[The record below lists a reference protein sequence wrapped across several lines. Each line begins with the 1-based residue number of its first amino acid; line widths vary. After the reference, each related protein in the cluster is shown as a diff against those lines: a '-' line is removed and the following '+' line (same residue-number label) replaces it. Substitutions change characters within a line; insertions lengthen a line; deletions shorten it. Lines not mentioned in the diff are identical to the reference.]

1 MILAKLFEFASETPA
16 AASDRLNGVACLVVV
31 SSDAPGQCRELTG
44 RACHLEVV
52 WVCWIKRWDHPVR
65 ESMEV
70 PWATYPFSSKS
81 YAKRAASPARTIH
94 MGSGLCNT

>member
-1 MILAKLFEFASETPA
+1 
-16 AASDRLNGVACLVVV
+16 
-31 SSDAPGQCRELTG
+31 
-44 RACHLEVV
+44 
-52 WVCWIKRWDHPVR
+52 
-65 ESMEV
+65 MEV